1 MNEPTRR
8 VLTAELG
15 PSLPHFLDELD
26 ESELMDLA
34 SVLSEARA
42 RQAEAVEEAIDR
54 AMRFLP
60 WGLRGAVRKVLLG

>member
-1 MNEPTRR
+1 MNESARR
-8 VLTAELG
+8 ALTPELG
-15 PSLPHFLDELD
+15 PSLPHFLDDLD
-26 ESELMDLA
+26 EAEQLDLA
-34 SVLSEARA
+34 AVLSEARA